1 MLQRK
6 SNQAVRELNRST
18 VLRAIAQR
26 SPIARF
32 QLARLLGLS
41 PATVTAL
48 TRELIDSGVVQV
60 VEQAPSRGG
69 RPALLLGLVPQAA
82 TAIGVKVASD
92 HIAGVRVDL
101 EGEIVERF
109 EERFDPAARDAVPW
123 LQQWLRQK
131 ITDDGG
137 LVLGVG
143 IGVPGLVTGVGV
155 VESPMAGWHGVPL
168 AGLLAPALHV
178 PVLIDND
185 VNTLAV
191 FECLY
196 GRGRDREN
204 FLIVTLGRGV
214 GLGIVAGGS
223 LHRGAHGGAG
233 ELGHTTVLEDGPLCE
248 CGKRGCLE
256 ALVGDAALVGAG
268 RRAGLLSARDGIA
281 ELVHLAGKGSPP
293 ALEIFAAAGAVLGR
307 SVANIV
313 SVFDPEVVLLSG
325 EGTRAW
331 QHLDTAF
338 RHNLDLAVFP
348 PLRGVEL
355 DIASWDETAWARG
368 AAALVLKAPLAPS
381 SVDVTAEREVRARL
395 AGSTAGAAA

>member
-1 MLQRK
+1 MHLIE
-6 SNQAVRELNRST
+6 AWTGLPPLE
-18 VLRAIAQR
+18 
-26 SPIARF
+26 
-32 QLARLLGLS
+32 LARLLGLS

-48 TRELIDSGVVQV
+48 TREMIDSGVVQV

-69 RPALLLGLVPQAA
+69 RPALLLGLVPHAA

-109 EERFDPAARDAVPW
+109 EEKFDPATRDAIPW
-123 LQQWLRQK
+123 LQQYLRQK
-131 ITDDGG
+131 VSDDGG

-143 IGVPGLVTGVGV
+143 IGVPGLVSGDGV

-168 AGLLAPALHV
+168 AGLLAPALQV

-191 FECLY
+191 FELLY
-196 GRGRDREN
+196 GRGRDRTN

-214 GLGIVAGGS
+214 GLGIVAGGA
-223 LHRGAHGGAG
+223 LYRGAHGGAG
-233 ELGHTTVLEDGPLCE
+233 EFGHMAVVEDGPACE

-256 ALVGDAALVGAG
+256 ALVGDEALVDEGQ
-268 RRAGLLSARDGIA
+268 RAGLLGSGEGIA
-281 ELVHLAGKGSPP
+281 ELVELAGSGSRP
-293 ALEIFAAAGAVLGR
+293 ALEIFTGAGALLGR
-307 SVANIV
+307 AVANIV
-313 SVFDPEVVLLSG
+313 NVFDPEIVLLSG

-331 QHLDTAF
+331 PHLDAAF
-338 RHNLDLAVFP
+338 RRALDFDVFP

-368 AAALVLKAPLAPS
+368 AAALVLKAPFAPS

-395 AGSTAGAAA
+395 AGSSAGVAA